1 MRDNQTL
8 GNKDYGSTP
17 KPTADYRSAVRE
29 EGLGIFVSVSLPKDA
44 TTLSRSRVIRARAQ
58 IKGSLNG

>member
-29 EGLGIFVSVSLPKDA
+29 EGLGSFVSVSLPKRYYH
-44 TTLSRSRVIRARAQ
+44 TI
-58 IKGSLNG
+58 